1 MPPAAGKTLPKSSRT
16 SARSPN
22 MNVAEPRE
30 LHNYMYKNE
39 LKVLILDVRTRESF
53 DYEHIRGDA
62 VVCIEP
68 SALFRDK

>member
-1 MPPAAGKTLPKSSRT
+1 M
-16 SARSPN
+16 
-22 MNVAEPRE
+22 AELRE

-39 LKVLILDVRTRESF
+39 LKVLILDVRTREVF

-68 SALFRDK
+68 SVLLCNKWVVLLPSLSAQCC